1 MRDRGR
7 LRIVRPACAGFVLL
21 LTLGCGGEERGGSNV
36 GDETPAALEDRQAAF
51 LAALASL
58 DADRVGALFEDD
70 AVLHVANMPAITGG
84 EAIREFYRN
93 VFGFMAAT
101 EATTEILR
109 GSEADDI
116 GYASGS
122 TANEFRGPDGP
133 VRYAGKFLVVWR
145 KVGEEW
151 RVAAYAI
158 SSDAPEGPS

>member
-1 MRDRGR
+1 MC
-7 LRIVRPACAGFVLL
+7 VGFLL
-21 LTLGCGGEERGGSNV
+21 FVALGCAAEEGGGPGV
-36 GDETPAALEDRQAAF
+36 GNEAPAALEDRHAEF
-51 LAALASL
+51 LAAMASL
-58 DADRVGALFEDD
+58 DADRVGAFFADD
-70 AVLHVANMPAITGG
+70 AVLQVANMPAITGG